1 MKDWK
6 FSISITI
13 LLFLFLIP
21 APGASAA
28 TLEDQMNNLVGPQ
41 QQYSTKLSPVYL
53 RTNTTSES
61 INPQNGAFTLVQ
73 KDYELPGRNGLDL
86 EITRIYKGDNASIKE
101 MSAKYVSGAWVD
113 KVEFDLDS
121 AAFYENRYNLGVG
134 MRFSFPSI
142 EIKENSDDTTYQ
154 YLHTESG
161 DVYRLRPVTMDGEV
175 VSVPDGQTI
184 KDVVIRESD
193 EFSNGQPEGVSKYA
207 MTGKDGKKTFF
218 DKDGVI
224 LGIEDRYGNRIVFEN
239 KSYEYKVGD
248 KSVTKKLISKI
259 TDTVGRIVTF
269 EYKEDDSYQVKN
281 ASATAYGKEESYKQ
295 SQNPDKTHSGDLEGK
310 FQVIVNVPDG
320 QRIVYD
326 KTAALVDGEG
336 HVLRTRLQ
344 RVFDLDGLPK
354 YHFWYEQAD
363 LGFTFTNKNDYSV
376 YNRYE
381 SLSQIDYVKT
391 NRVTRYLYD
400 KYRKTLSKDGSME
413 YLKLF
418 EKRELVKTGYD
429 KAADKFEDRFVT
441 TVHNKQIYTYTNEA
455 DGFGA
460 EGYDENDY
468 SYLEDTYRY
477 YTEVTDAQNS
487 KTKYTYDGLH
497 QLIVTEKYGAD
508 HKEETRSERDGMQ
521 LVKKLETL
529 QYEMK
534 NGAVQGDPVRSIENY
549 HYDEYGNLT
558 HYTGPEAERDENGEP
573 NDAEHTTVYS
583 YAYDKFHTLASKTWK
598 QDRNTMNQIV
608 NEIDELG
615 NVTRET
621 RILTDDPSKW
631 IVSDYDY
638 DAYGN
643 VTGKTVASGGESF
656 TTHYEYGIDA
666 DGLDVQGAYLT
677 REYGF
682 VDGSTSEMRYVYD
695 FKTGNR
701 TAEVD
706 ARSNRVNYQYDGLN
720 RLVVMEN
727 PDGGVENYFYEDSGY
742 SNFVIQYTDAGNTA
756 WQYEYNIAG
765 SLMGENVQIDGAW
778 RTLSETEYDA
788 LERKTVETDANGHET
803 RYAYDSA
810 GRLVRKTMYDNQ
822 HALKGTM
829 NVIYKIGEDS
839 ETPLLMTITDEEGN
853 TRRYFYDSSNRL
865 TRLEESPGEGELAVL
880 SYAYDY
886 AGNLIKETDALG
898 NETSYAYDAAGRLL
912 EKRDALDYKTTY
924 VYVGMNQLA
933 GQHEPGGKR
942 TSYNYDELGRMTEKR
957 VMAEDLEDYDYESY
971 EYDPSGNVLRHRK
984 AQHKNG
990 EDTTA
995 SDIHYEYD
1003 VMNRVAAEKA
1013 SIDDFRTGLVR
1024 YTYDKLGKLVSTVQ
1038 YADAAGNKLRVYDYG
1053 YDYAGR
1059 LTEESGA
1066 YRDTAAV
1073 GGIVEHGAYRTVYK
1087 RDLAGNALE
1096 VKRENGN
1103 GWLVTAF
1110 TYDHLNKVVEKR
1122 EPFGSGV
1129 KTTIYKYDKIG
1140 RLSSETLRVQ
1150 GANETKAFV
1159 YDDMGRLVRM
1169 TDPLG
1174 NTSRYVYDGN
1184 GNRIKEI
1191 DPRYSS
1197 QSAAEAPGMEYA
1209 YDELNRLV
1217 KTSAYDGENSV
1228 VIAFNQYDGRGN
1240 VVLEADGE
1248 AYDKADPAASEGNRY
1263 AYDAANRLV
1272 SATSAQTAAD
1282 NKKNAVSHVTKRLAY
1297 NGAGQVISETDAY
1310 GNITAYAY
1318 YLNGLLKEKI
1328 YPDSSKETYDYD
1340 LTGKAWQT
1348 FRNRNGAEMTT
1359 FLSIFDQPYRVDYP
1373 DGTTERMTYSPLGN
1387 MIRKIDR
1394 GGQEQRF
1401 EYDASG
1407 NVTAQTA
1414 FVSTSGN
1421 QTLFKRLEYGYDEA
1435 GRKLGSETFAYT
1447 EPSGGGAS
1455 VKTSAGDKT
1464 VYVYDKAGRLL
1475 RVLGPNGRETELAY
1489 DRAGNMV
1496 LKRQKVADGDYDMT
1510 RYAYDTQS
1518 RLITQTLLVR
1528 LSDLAQDELAGAT
1541 FDDVY
1546 VDRVQARTSYAYTHN
1561 GKVRSTTDAKGYTT
1575 SYEYDLD
1582 GRIVKETNPLLAE
1595 KTYRYDRKG
1604 QLTQETN
1611 AIGFSRTYEYDAD
1624 GRLLREK
1631 SRAADGTLAVKRY
1644 VYDAVGNLVK
1654 EIKPNEY
1661 KSALDHD
1668 ESVLEMT
1675 GTSYVYDAMNRRTST
1690 ISPEDLTVEV
1700 IAYDEWDRPVKV
1712 VDGIRYTGS
1721 MDEST
1726 GTSFLYDG
1734 LGRVIRQTDA
1744 IGHVSK
1750 MEWDILGNLVKTIDA
1765 RGNITRFEYSPDGM
1779 LLRTFQADGG
1789 TMDFTY
1795 DKLGRKLTERN
1806 SLGAV
1811 TAYAYNS
1818 FGKEKSVTDALGH
1831 NNQKKYD
1838 LSGKLVRS
1846 QDKQGSA
1853 SLYEYDASGRLIQQ
1867 QTPLEKDGSGNTVY
1881 AVNGFVYDPAGNLL
1895 KESLSSSKDDSFVRE
1910 TVYTY
1915 YDNSLLHTSTDRSG
1929 SMTKHEYDR
1938 NGNIVRTDTM
1948 RSAGVYDTE
1957 KFTYDASNRMVAQ
1970 IRLAAESELDEQAL
1984 TGAERD
1990 AGDEGYVTLVTAY
2003 DYDALGNRT
2012 TETDAR
2018 GNKVRYAYDALN
2030 QLKSVTRS
2038 YWDEDVSQ
2046 TYAYDG
2052 NGNRI
2057 SDTDERGNVTSYA
2070 YDAMN
2075 RVLLVTDPEG
2085 GQLAYAYDLAG
2096 NKLSETNALGHA
2108 MSYAY
2113 DALNRLVTVTD
2124 PYDVVVKRNLYD
2136 AMGRIIKEI
2145 DAQGYSSATTDEE
2158 RYGEQYVYDL
2168 AGRMKSRIDRE
2179 GYETTYRYNPAG
2191 DLVTETNAMGEIY
2204 DYDYDGAGRLVS
2216 VTDPLDVTTSYSY
2229 DLAGN
2234 KLDMT
2239 DGRGKVTRYAYGS
2252 FGVLLSITNADGE
2265 KASYRYDLTQ
2275 NMTEM
2280 TDALGRHTRYAYDS
2294 RNQMLEQAVEETSD
2308 AVRYT
2313 YNATGNRATMT
2324 DESGETAYAYDKNN
2338 RVVSITKNGAAY
2350 ISYTYDAA
2358 GNVLSVTD
2366 KKGNLTDYTYDKSSR
2381 MSTVSSAGRTTTYTY
2396 DIGGNRTA
2404 VAYEGGVQERYAFD
2418 RNNKLTSLKNMR
2430 PDGSILSSYDYA
2442 YDGAGREISKTDSY
2456 GKTNYSYDGAG
2467 RVTKVEAPGKT
2478 TVYAY
2483 DKSSN
2488 RISMHETYTSAQP
2501 SGYTD
2506 VSSGEAVEYF
2516 VKKSEYLYSG
2526 ANVLRQLVEKM
2537 LDENNKELLEKQTD
2551 FLYDANGNE
2560 LRRQTSYI
2568 RPHDREKKQVT
2579 GANPSGDGLAEE
2591 LYTLFDKTSNTFDGF
2606 NRLKQVVRIQDGVR
2620 SSVAYTY
2627 DGDGLRTRKV
2637 TRSSKD
2643 NRVIET
2649 NYVYDRQYVVLET
2662 DGDDEVSVRY
2672 VRGINYISRMDAADK
2687 PSYFLFNGHGDV
2699 VHTVSE
2705 SGDIENQYDYD
2716 IFGNPILTI
2725 EVYASAIRYA
2735 GEFYDVEA
2743 GLYYLRARYYDPY
2756 IGRFVSEDMYR
2767 GEDNNPLS
2775 LNLYTYTHN
2784 DPINFWDPSGH
2795 AAIKKGMTG
2804 DSVKMVQ
2811 EQLVEAG
2818 YNIAIDGSFGP
2829 KTLAA
2834 VKQFQRDQGIT
2845 VDGYVGNQTLAYLK
2859 NVSATANAPDYAKQ
2873 AALKEAAKAKPGHIA
2888 SSANLMS
2895 NETFNAFVADV
2906 ARLSQSTNSVV
2917 KTEVK
2922 NNQYVVTGITPKAK
2936 TPAPAPKQPAPKKPE
2951 TTTSTSKP
2959 VASSTSSGQ
2968 AIINGIKNTGNDALA
2983 GIKKVGNSIVEIGA
2997 DFYEAAD
3004 ERTKNRN
3011 NSAYDYIN
3019 YLTIGIPELAK
3030 NQYKAAEQRAEEM
3043 NDSVYDFA
3051 NWASSGIVGM
3061 VDGAIFPEDP
3071 SSKEHLL
3078 NVLGVGA
3085 IAAPIKFKPAKV
3097 ADTDAQGVVNGSK
3110 SQGANG
3116 NVAEGMGNAAGIGS
3130 AYDHVYTSTKPLDDV
3145 FPELKGVNPHYVDGA
3160 GPGVN
3165 TNCVSCANATTAR
3178 LLGDDTTAV
3187 SSSSGYGTGND
3198 LLYSAPFG
3206 TRKNLTVE
3214 DVNKLMSQEGDG
3226 AIGIVIINQGNID
3239 HVINVVNRNGTTYYI
3254 DTQIGKIVE
3263 LDPSLKL
3270 ELGTR

>member
-6 FSISITI
+6 LSISVFI

-113 KVEFDLDS
+113 RVEFDLDS
-121 AAFYENRYNLGVG
+121 ATFYENRYNLGVG

-193 EFSNGQPEGVSKYA
+193 EFSNGQPEGVSKYV

-224 LGIEDRYGNRIVFEN
+224 LGIQDRYGNRIVFEN
-239 KSYEYKVGD
+239 KSYAYKVGD

-269 EYKEDDSYQVKN
+269 EYKEDDSYQAKN

-295 SQNPDKTHSGDLEGK
+295 SQNPDKTHTGDLEGK
-310 FQVIVNVPDG
+310 FQVIVHLPDG
-320 QRIVYD
+320 QSIVYD
-326 KTAALVDGEG
+326 KTAALVDSEG

-418 EKRELVKTGYD
+418 EKRELVKTGFD
-429 KAADKFEDRFVT
+429 QAADKFEDRFAT
-441 TVHNKQIYTYTNEA
+441 TLHNKQTYAYTNEA

-477 YTEVTDAQNS
+477 YTEVTDAMNS

-497 QLIVTEKYGAD
+497 QLILTEKYGTD
-508 HKEETRSERDGMQ
+508 HKEEIISERDGMQ
-521 LVKKLETL
+521 LVKKLETI
-529 QYEMK
+529 QYDIK
-534 NGAVQGDPVRSIENY
+534 NGAVQGEPVRSIENY

-558 HYTGPEAERDENGEP
+558 HYTGPEAERDESGEP
-573 NDAEHTTVYS
+573 VDAEHTTVYS

-598 QDRNTMNQIV
+598 QDRNTTNQIV
-608 NEIDELG
+608 NEIDDLG

-621 RILTDDPSKW
+621 RIQTDDPGNW
-631 IVSDYDY
+631 ILSDYDY

-643 VTGKTVASGGESF
+643 VTEKTIASGGESF
-656 TTHYEYGIDA
+656 TTHYEYGIDG
-666 DGLDVQGAYLT
+666 DGQDVQGAYLT
-677 REYGF
+677 REYGY
-682 VDGSTSEMRYVYD
+682 VDGATSDMSYAYD
-695 FKTGNR
+695 FNTGNR
-701 TAEVD
+701 KAEID
-706 ARSNRVNYQYDGLN
+706 ARGNRVNYQYDRLN
-720 RLVVMEN
+720 RLVKMEN
-727 PDGGVENYFYEDSGY
+727 PDGGVEKYSYEDKGY
-742 SNFVIQYTDAGNTA
+742 SNFLIQYTDAGNSA

-765 SLMGENVQIDGAW
+765 SLLGEKVRMDGAW
-778 RTLSETEYDA
+778 KTLSETEYDA
-788 LERKTVETDANGHET
+788 LGRKTVETDANGHET

-810 GRLVRKTMYDNQ
+810 GRLVRKTMYDSQ

-829 NVIYKIGEDS
+829 NVAYKIGADS

-853 TRRYFYDSSNRL
+853 PRRYFYDSANRL
-865 TRLEESPGEGELAVL
+865 TRLEESPGEGELAVR
-880 SYAYDY
+880 SYTYDY
-886 AGNLIKETDALG
+886 SGNLIKEKDALG
-898 NETSYAYDAAGRLL
+898 NETSYTYDAAGRLL
-912 EKRDALDYKTTY
+912 EKRDALDYKTSY

-933 GQHEPGGKR
+933 EQHEPGGKL
-942 TSYNYDELGRMTEKR
+942 TSYTYDEQGRMTEKH
-957 VMAEDLEDYDYESY
+957 VMAEGSENYDYESY
-971 EYDPSGNVLRHRK
+971 NYDPSGNVLRYRK
-984 AQHKNG
+984 GQHKNG
-990 EDTTA
+990 EDLAA

-1003 VMNRVAAEKA
+1003 AMNRVAAEKA
-1013 SIDDFRTGLVR
+1013 AMDDSRTDLVR
-1024 YTYDKLGKLVSTVQ
+1024 YTHDKLGNLVSTVQ
-1038 YADAAGNKLRVYDYG
+1038 YADAAGHKLRVYEYG

-1059 LTEESGA
+1059 LTEESGV
-1066 YRDTAAV
+1066 YRESLA
-1073 GGIVEHGAYRTVYK
+1073 GGGTEEHGAYRTVYN

-1096 VKRENGN
+1096 VKRDNGN

-1110 TYDHLNKVVEKR
+1110 VYDHLNKVTEKR
-1122 EPFGSGV
+1122 EPFGAGV
-1129 KTTIYKYDKIG
+1129 KTTAYRYDKIG
-1140 RLSSETLRVQ
+1140 RLISETRRVQ
-1150 GANETKAFV
+1150 GADETKSYV
-1159 YDDMGRLVRM
+1159 YDGMGRLVRM

-1174 NTSRYVYDGN
+1174 NASRYVYDGN

-1197 QSAAEAPGMEYA
+1197 QPAAEAPGIQYA

-1217 KTSAYDGENSV
+1217 KTTAYDGENSV
-1228 VIAFNQYDGRGN
+1228 VVAYKQYDGRGN
-1240 VVLEADGE
+1240 VILEADGE
-1248 AYDKADPAASEGNRY
+1248 DYKEGDPTASEGNRY
-1263 AYDAANRLV
+1263 VYDAADRLV
-1272 SATSAQTAAD
+1272 SVITAQTAAD
-1282 NKKNAVSHVTKRLAY
+1282 NKKNAASHITTQYAY
-1297 NGAGQVISETDAY
+1297 DGAGQVTSETDAY
-1310 GNITAYAY
+1310 GNVTAYAY
-1318 YLNGLLKEKI
+1318 YLNGLLKEKL
-1328 YPDSSKETYDYD
+1328 YPDGSKETYDYD
-1340 LTGKAWQT
+1340 LTGKAWQV

-1359 FLSIFDQPYRVDYP
+1359 FFSIFDQPYQVNYP
-1373 DGTTERMTYSPLGN
+1373 DGTTETMTYSPLGN
-1387 MIRKIDR
+1387 MTRKLDR
-1394 GGQEQRF
+1394 GGQEQRID
-1401 EYDASG
+1401 YDASG
-1407 NVTAQTA
+1407 NLVAQTA
-1414 FVSTSGN
+1414 FVSTGAN
-1421 QTLFKRLEYGYDEA
+1421 QTLFKRLEYAYDEA
-1435 GRKLGSETFAYT
+1435 GRKLSSETFAYT
-1447 EPSGGGAS
+1447 EPAGGGAA

-1464 VYVYDKAGRLL
+1464 QYVYDKAGRLL
-1475 RVLGPNGRETELAY
+1475 RVAGPNGRETELAY

-1528 LSDLAQDELAGAT
+1528 LSDLAQDELAGAV

-1546 VDRVQARTSYAYTHN
+1546 ADRVQARTDYAYTDN
-1561 GKVRSTTDAKGYTT
+1561 GKVRSVTDAKGHPT

-1582 GRIVKETNPLLAE
+1582 GRLVKETNPLLAE
-1595 KTYRYDRKG
+1595 KSYRYDLKG
-1604 QLTQETN
+1604 QLIRTTN
-1611 AIGFSRTYEYDAD
+1611 AIGFSSAYEYDAD

-1631 SRAADGTLAVKRY
+1631 SQATDGTLAVKRY
-1644 VYDAVGNLVK
+1644 VYDAVGNLLK

-1661 KSALDHD
+1661 RSVLDHD
-1668 ESVLEMT
+1668 ESVLEMA
-1675 GTSYVYDAMNRRTST
+1675 GTSYTYDAMNRKTST
-1690 ISPEDLTVEV
+1690 ISPEGLTVEV

-1734 LGRVIRQTDA
+1734 LGQVIRQIDA

-1750 MEWDILGNLVKTIDA
+1750 MEWDILGNLVKTVDA
-1765 RGNITRFEYSPDGM
+1765 KGNITRFEYSPDGK
-1779 LLRTFQADGG
+1779 LLRSIEADGG
-1789 TMDFTY
+1789 SMQFTY

-1806 SLGAV
+1806 PLGAV
-1811 TAYAYNS
+1811 TTYAYNS
-1818 FGKEKSVTDALGH
+1818 FGKEKSVTDALGYKL
-1831 NNQKKYD
+1831 QKKYD
-1838 LSGKLVRS
+1838 LSGNLVRS
-1846 QDKQGSA
+1846 QDKQGSVT
-1853 SLYEYDASGRLIQQ
+1853 LYEYDASGKLVRQ

-1881 AVNGFVYDPAGNLL
+1881 AVKGFVYDSAGNLL

-1915 YDNSLLHTSTDRSG
+1915 YNNGLLHTSTDRSG
-1929 SMTKHEYDR
+1929 AMTKHEYDR

-1948 RSAGVYDTE
+1948 RSAGLYDIE
-1957 KFTYDASNRMVAQ
+1957 KFTYDASNRMLAQ

-1984 TGAERD
+1984 TDAERD
-1990 AGDEGYVTLVTAY
+1990 AEDEGYVKLVTSYTY
-2003 DYDALGNRT
+2003 DVLGNRT
-2012 TETDAR
+2012 KETDAR
-2018 GNKVRYAYDALN
+2018 GNEVRYAYDALK
-2030 QLKSVTRS
+2030 QLTSVTRS
-2038 YWDEDVSQ
+2038 YGDEDVSR
-2046 TYAYDG
+2046 TYAYDE

-2057 SDTDERGNVTSYA
+2057 SETDERGYVTSYV

-2075 RVLLVTDPEG
+2075 RVLSVTDPEG

-2113 DALNRLVTVTD
+2113 DALNRLVTVKD
-2124 PYDVVVKRNLYD
+2124 PYDAVVKQNLYD
-2136 AMGRIIKEI
+2136 AMARIIKEI
-2145 DAQGYSSATTDEE
+2145 DAQGYASAATDEE

-2168 AGRMKSRIDRE
+2168 AGRMTAKTDRE

-2191 DLVTETNAMGEIY
+2191 DLVTETNPMGETYTY
-2204 DYDYDGAGRLVS
+2204 DYDSAGRLIT
-2216 VTDPLDVTTSYSY
+2216 VTDPLNVETAYSY

-2252 FGVLLSITNADGE
+2252 FGLLLSMTNADGS
-2265 KASYRYDLTQ
+2265 KTSYRYDLAQ

-2280 TDALGRHTRYAYDS
+2280 TDALGRHTRYTYDS
-2294 RNQMLEQAVEETSD
+2294 RNQMLEQAVVETGD

-2313 YNATGNRATMT
+2313 YDAVGNRATMT

-2338 RVVSITKNGAAY
+2338 RVVSITRIGAAY
-2350 ISYTYDAA
+2350 IAYTYDAA

-2366 KKGNLTDYTYDKSSR
+2366 KMGNRTDYTYDKSSR
-2381 MSTVSSAGRTTTYTY
+2381 MATVASSDQTTTYTY

-2404 VAYEGGVQERYAFD
+2404 IAYEGGVQERYAFD
-2418 RNNKLTSLKNMR
+2418 RNNKLISLKNLR
-2430 PDGSILSSYDYA
+2430 PDGSLLSSYDYE
-2442 YDGAGREISKTDSY
+2442 YDGAGREIAKTDSY

-2483 DKSSN
+2483 NKSSN

-2506 VSSGEAVEYF
+2506 VASGEEVNYL

-2537 LDENNKELLEKQTD
+2537 LDENSKELLEKQTD

-2568 RPHDREKKQVT
+2568 RPHNREMKQVT

-2620 SSVAYTY
+2620 SSVAYT
-2627 DGDGLRTRKV
+2627 
-2637 TRSSKD
+2637 
-2643 NRVIET
+2643 
-2649 NYVYDRQYVVLET
+2649 
-2662 DGDDEVSVRY
+2662 
-2672 VRGINYISRMDAADK
+2672 
-2687 PSYFLFNGHGDV
+2687 
-2699 VHTVSE
+2699 
-2705 SGDIENQYDYD
+2705 
-2716 IFGNPILTI
+2716 
-2725 EVYASAIRYA
+2725 
-2735 GEFYDVEA
+2735 
-2743 GLYYLRARYYDPY
+2743 
-2756 IGRFVSEDMYR
+2756 
-2767 GEDNNPLS
+2767 
-2775 LNLYTYTHN
+2775 
-2784 DPINFWDPSGH
+2784 
-2795 AAIKKGMTG
+2795 
-2804 DSVKMVQ
+2804 
-2811 EQLVEAG
+2811 
-2818 YNIAIDGSFGP
+2818 
-2829 KTLAA
+2829 
-2834 VKQFQRDQGIT
+2834 
-2845 VDGYVGNQTLAYLK
+2845 
-2859 NVSATANAPDYAKQ
+2859 
-2873 AALKEAAKAKPGHIA
+2873 
-2888 SSANLMS
+2888 
-2895 NETFNAFVADV
+2895 
-2906 ARLSQSTNSVV
+2906 
-2917 KTEVK
+2917 
-2922 NNQYVVTGITPKAK
+2922 
-2936 TPAPAPKQPAPKKPE
+2936 
-2951 TTTSTSKP
+2951 
-2959 VASSTSSGQ
+2959 
-2968 AIINGIKNTGNDALA
+2968 
-2983 GIKKVGNSIVEIGA
+2983 
-2997 DFYEAAD
+2997 
-3004 ERTKNRN
+3004 
-3011 NSAYDYIN
+3011 
-3019 YLTIGIPELAK
+3019 
-3030 NQYKAAEQRAEEM
+3030 
-3043 NDSVYDFA
+3043 
-3051 NWASSGIVGM
+3051 
-3061 VDGAIFPEDP
+3061 
-3071 SSKEHLL
+3071 
-3078 NVLGVGA
+3078 
-3085 IAAPIKFKPAKV
+3085 
-3097 ADTDAQGVVNGSK
+3097 
-3110 SQGANG
+3110 
-3116 NVAEGMGNAAGIGS
+3116 
-3130 AYDHVYTSTKPLDDV
+3130 
-3145 FPELKGVNPHYVDGA
+3145 
-3160 GPGVN
+3160 
-3165 TNCVSCANATTAR
+3165 
-3178 LLGDDTTAV
+3178 
-3187 SSSSGYGTGND
+3187 
-3198 LLYSAPFG
+3198 
-3206 TRKNLTVE
+3206 
-3214 DVNKLMSQEGDG
+3214 
-3226 AIGIVIINQGNID
+3226 
-3239 HVINVVNRNGTTYYI
+3239 
-3254 DTQIGKIVE
+3254 
-3263 LDPSLKL
+3263 
-3270 ELGTR
+3270 